1 VVTGHVTM
9 VTAGDHG
16 DGAGDHGDGAGE
28 HAESGCTWTSH
39 TAGQRSKLIWMKF
52 GK

>member
-9 VTAGDHG
+9 VT
-16 DGAGDHGDGAGE
+16 AGDHGDGAGE